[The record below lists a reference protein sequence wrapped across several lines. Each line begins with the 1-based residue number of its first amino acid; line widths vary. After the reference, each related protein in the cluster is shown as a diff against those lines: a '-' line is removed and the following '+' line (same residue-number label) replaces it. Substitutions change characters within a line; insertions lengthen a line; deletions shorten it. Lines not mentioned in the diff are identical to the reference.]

1 MKLKRALYLGYY
13 LKELDREKFDLFL
26 NHTVELTGKSKS
38 AILSD
43 ILNSVFTYNIS
54 VLEYFQ
60 FRFFELDEKERK
72 KWAGTGYMYEFQ
84 RRMNP
89 MDVRQ
94 VLEDKMKFMH
104 EYAEFINH
112 DHATID
118 ELRESEEAKQ
128 RMLGTPAG
136 KLVLK
141 RSDGGSGKGIQ
152 VIETEGLNG
161 EELIKKLEASGN
173 DMVEEYV
180 VQHQELMRLSPAGLN
195 TIRVITQLTSN
206 NDVDIIDSRLRITV
220 NSHVDNMA
228 AGNIAAAVD
237 SETGVVVS
245 GAVYSDM
252 TKPPVE
258 RHPATGVK
266 IKGFK
271 LPYWRETIEMVK
283 KAALT
288 NKSNRSIGWDVA
300 ITDEGPELIEGN
312 HDWCKLLW
320 QLPEGRGLK
329 RKLDVY

>member
-26 NHTVELTGKSKS
+26 SHTVELTGKSKS

-60 FRFFELDEKERK
+60 FRFFDLDEKERK

-94 VLEDKMKFMH
+94 VLEDKMKFMQ

-112 DHATID
+112 DHATIY
-118 ELRESEEAKQ
+118 ELRESEEAIQ
-128 RMLGTPAG
+128 RMLATPTG

-152 VIETEGLNG
+152 VIETEELNG
-161 EELIKKLEASGN
+161 EALIKKLEASGN

-180 VQHQELMRLSPAGLN
+180 VQHRELMRLSPAGLN
-195 TIRVITQLTSN
+195 TIRIITQVTPN

-237 SETGVVVS
+237 SETGVVIS
-245 GAVYSDM
+245 DAVYSDM
-252 TKPPVE
+252 TKSPVE
-258 RHPATGVK
+258 RHPATGVM
-266 IKGFK
+266 IKGFE
-271 LPYWRETIEMVK
+271 LPYWKETIEMVK

-320 QLPEGRGLK
+320 QLPEGKGLK
-329 RKLDVY
+329 HKLDVY